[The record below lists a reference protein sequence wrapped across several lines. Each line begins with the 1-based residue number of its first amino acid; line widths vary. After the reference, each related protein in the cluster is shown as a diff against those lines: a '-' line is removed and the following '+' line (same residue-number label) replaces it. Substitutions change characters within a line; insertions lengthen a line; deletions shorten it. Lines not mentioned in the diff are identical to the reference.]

1 MAVNP
6 DHVSRPYDIAELVV
20 DPEVAQGFLDEIVA
34 GGDPR
39 EIADAIGIVA
49 RAQGMTTLANNTGLS
64 RETLYRTLSAEGNPT
79 LSTLLAVLKALGFK
93 LSGVERISP
102 A

>member
-1 MAVNP
+1 M
-6 DHVSRPYDIAELVV
+6 
-20 DPEVAQGFLDEIVA
+20 VAQGFLQDA
-34 GGDPR
+34 FASGDAT
-39 EIADAIGIVA
+39 EIAEAIGIVA
-49 RAQGMTTLANNTGLS
+49 RAQGMTTLASEAGMS
-64 RETLYRTLSAEGNPT
+64 RETLYRTLSAKGNPT